1 VGIRDLQVG
10 DADLQ
15 VEVSRPLGGAEGD
28 LVGPSE
34 RTASTPG
41 HQPVVAAG
49 LLDGSGVAS
58 KQQRL
63 EVLGPGQTRQDTEEE
78 NQRDQTAGTTVSNR

>member
-1 VGIRDLQVG
+1 LFT
-10 DADLQ
+10 
-15 VEVSRPLGGAEGD
+15 GGKCD

-41 HQPVVAAG
+41 HQIVVAAG

-58 KQQRL
+58 EQERL
-63 EVLGPGQTRQDTEEE
+63 EVLGPGQTRQDTENK